1 VARRAIVILSV
12 VALAGALSPAAA
24 LADHT
29 DPGSPLVPTSEEGNP
44 GGGVP
49 HGGGEWDFVAN
60 FPPNLGSDLWTFQK
74 DGATYAASGSLGQ
87 LPNTVG
93 QRITQLIDADG
104 EIAPRWIA
112 DHGSAHP
119 TLGGCLPATGATG
132 LQHDPSVS
140 PFTDPELL
148 FDSTD
153 ATGRCH
159 DPDGGGIEIVDI
171 SDLDEV
177 REIHLT
183 RHAMTTHTLTVDPD
197 RQHLVFSNNSSFS
210 NGNWLEFLDV
220 RSCLTRDAGGD
231 LDPNASLEDKRAD
244 CQPDVYRI
252 PFEDE
257 WTQQTTDGESE
268 PAGPGRG
275 CHDIVIV
282 DGIVFCSGITGE
294 VLLDIRGITDAAGD
308 VRGQKLDCE
317 TGIEPD
323 RADTGALVTD
333 CSMWNK
339 AAYEADGSPQAAG
352 WQYLGH
358 YNHPGITEGN
368 TNTQVPSTEGVAVS
382 HETRPLPAGLDPNDP
397 DRRFMVVSDERGGA
411 VVPGGANCIQE
422 DFDEFWHGGLHF
434 FDVTDPSNIEY
445 ATAVDGDGNEMRAV
459 WRGQIHEP
467 RPTFCVV
474 HRFEQVPGEQRI
486 VMAYYSQGTKIL
498 DYEIDDQGRFVFE
511 EVASFI
517 PKLPVAEANTWA
529 ANVFKVEDTGE
540 VDEATGR
547 AIRTYHIMTSDI
559 ARGIDVMTWTGPSGV
574 VNESDPLP
582 PGRPGP
588 GDPGG
593 PGGPGGPGDPGDR
606 AVSCPDPVPPHPYT
620 DRDRIPPVHVDNVD
634 CATFRDIVA
643 GFRDGS
649 YGPRLPVRRDQM
661 ASFIARMIDTAEG
674 ARPLPDADESGDR
687 FRDIDGN
694 THEDNI
700 KRLHAAGI
708 IAGRSETSYAP
719 GQVVRRDQV
728 ASFVLRAAA
737 YATGVAFEDV
747 ESDDRAFPDVGPD
760 NVHFER
766 VNGAAE
772 MGLVAGRTDGRF
784 HPANST
790 ERAQMASVVVRSLI
804 HIERAGAGGGA
815 AGASDAGAVG
825 SSPGN
830 GPLAAAAAQVDLMSE
845 EGLALLL
852 LVLLPAVVLSAR
864 RQRVRVATE

>member
-1 VARRAIVILSV
+1 VARRALTILSV
-12 VALAGALSPAAA
+12 IALAGALSPAAA

-29 DPGSPLVPTSEEGNP
+29 DPSSPLVPTSEEGNP

-49 HGGGEWDFVAN
+49 HGEGEWEFVRN
-60 FPPNLGSDLWTFQK
+60 FPPNLGSDFWTFQK

-87 LPNTVG
+87 LPNVVG
-93 QRITQLIDADG
+93 QRITQLLDAQGNLD
-104 EIAPRWIA
+104 PRWVA
-112 DHGSAHP
+112 DHGSANQ
-119 TLGGCLPATGATG
+119 TGSCLLQVAPSVTG

-148 FDSTD
+148 FDATD

-171 SDLDEV
+171 SDLDDV

-231 LDPNASLEDKRAD
+231 LAPNATLDAKRAA
-244 CQPDVYRI
+244 CQPEVYRI
-252 PFEDE
+252 PFEDL
-257 WTQQTTDGESE
+257 WTQQTTDGESDPE
-268 PAGPGRG
+268 GPARG

-282 DGIVFCSGITGE
+282 DGIVFCSGLTGD
-294 VLLDIRGITDAAGD
+294 VILDISGITDAAGD
-308 VRGQKLDCE
+308 VRGEPLDCE
-317 TGIEPD
+317 TGIEPSG
-323 RADTGALVTD
+323 ADTGALVTD

-339 AAYEADGSPQAAG
+339 AAYEDAGRPQATG
-352 WQYLGH
+352 WEYLGH

-368 TNTQVPSTEGVAVS
+368 TNLEVPSTEGVAVS
-382 HETRPLPAGLDPNDP
+382 HETRPLPAGVDPNDP

-411 VVPGGANCIQE
+411 VVPGGANCLQE
-422 DFDEFWHGGLHF
+422 GFDEFWHGGLHF

-445 ATAVDGDGNEMRAV
+445 ATAVDGDGNERRAV
-459 WRGQIHEP
+459 WRGQIYEP

-474 HRFEQVPGEQRI
+474 HRFEQVPGEQRLI
-486 VMAYYSQGTKIL
+486 AAYYSQGTKIV
-498 DYEIDDQGRFVFE
+498 DYEIDDQGRFVFT

-517 PKLPVAEANTWA
+517 PKVPVAEANTWA
-529 ANVFKVEDTGE
+529 SNIFHIEDTGE
-540 VDEATGR
+540 VDADTGR
-547 AIRTYHIMTSDI
+547 PIRTYHIMTSDI
-559 ARGIDVMTWTGPSGV
+559 VRGIDVMSWTGPAAV
-574 VNESDPLP
+574 ANANDPLP
-582 PGRPGP
+582 PGRPAP
-588 GDPGG
+588 GAPDG
-593 PGGPGGPGDPGDR
+593 PGDR
-606 AVSCPDPVPPHPYT
+606 AVSCPAAVPPHPYT

-634 CATFRDIVA
+634 CATFRGIVA

-674 ARPLPDADESGDR
+674 ARPLPDAEESDDR

-708 IAGRSETSYAP
+708 IAGRTETSYAP
-719 GQVVRRDQV
+719 SQNVRRDQV
-728 ASFVLRAAA
+728 ATFVLRAAA
-737 YATGVAFEDV
+737 YASGADLDDV
-747 ESDDRAFPDVGPD
+747 ESDEQAFPDVGPD
-760 NVHFER
+760 NVHFGR

-772 MGLVAGRTDGRF
+772 LGLVAGRTDGRF
-784 HPANST
+784 YPDNST

-804 HIERAGAGGGA
+804 HVEGTAGGGGNA
-815 AGASDAGAVG
+815 SSSDAGAAA
-825 SSPGN
+825 SSSGA
-830 GPLAAAAAQVDLMSE
+830 GPLAAATQAGVGSE
-845 EGLALLL
+845 EGMALLL
-852 LVLLPAVVLSAR
+852 LLLLPAVVVYGR
-864 RQRVRVATE
+864 RQRLGLVAE